1 MAGAE
6 SYSKSANMAHQ
17 MSAYQGEPGK
27 GQEVVAGLFEEDG
40 LSGGALDGDMTRLS
54 GRIR

>member
-1 MAGAE
+1 
-6 SYSKSANMAHQ
+6 MAHQ